1 MGASAPTTGVIHTLW
16 INPRGPGLDQAF
28 CFVPTLCYTHRMNML
43 MKSSTPATRHR
54 RTGCGC
60 CKDFPHHSR
69 KAERRTHKRR
79 ERNEWR
85 KALDNPDTI

>member
-1 MGASAPTTGVIHTLW
+1 
-16 INPRGPGLDQAF
+16 
-28 CFVPTLCYTHRMNML
+28 MNML

-54 RTGCGC
+54 RTGCAC
-60 CKDFPHHSR
+60 CIDFPHRAR

-85 KALDNPDTI
+85 RTLDTTDRF

>member
-1 MGASAPTTGVIHTLW
+1 
-16 INPRGPGLDQAF
+16 
-28 CFVPTLCYTHRMNML
+28 MNML